1 MSIQTINPFE
11 NNVVKTFDEMP
22 DEKIDQAVLKGHKA
36 FQTWRKTPFAERAK
50 VLSQAAA
57 IMRRKKEEFARIIT
71 TEMGKLINEAR
82 GEVAL
87 SADILDYYA
96 THAESFLKNQTVK
109 VAQGEAFIE
118 FCPIG
123 VILGVEP
130 WNFPF
135 YQVVRIAGP
144 NIMVGNTV
152 LIKHA
157 SNVPQ
162 CGIALENIFREA
174 GAPDGVFTNLLISSK
189 KVNQVI
195 KNPLIAGVSLTGSE
209 TAGAEVAATAGKSLK
224 KSVLELGGSDP
235 FIVLEDA
242 DIDQTI
248 RSAVFAKMN
257 NTGQCCVAAKRF
269 IVMDKVAD
277 EFIKKLSE
285 QLATLK
291 VGDPLDEKTTLGPL
305 SSEAAAR
312 QLQTQI
318 EDTVKLGAK
327 VVLGGK
333 RPERSGAFVSPTI
346 LVDVKPGMPAYNEE
360 LFGPVA
366 TIFRVKTDQ
375 EAIDLAN
382 DSLFGLGASIFSN
395 NKARATEMATQ
406 IDSGMVFINH
416 PTWTAPE
423 LPFGGTKSS
432 GYGRELSEMG
442 IFEFVNKKLIR
453 TSEYSDPF

>member
-1 MSIQTINPFE
+1 MAIQTVNPFD
-11 NNVVKTFDEMP
+11 NKIVKSFNEMT
-22 DEKIDQAVLKGHKA
+22 DAQIEKSIANAHQA
-36 FQTWRKTPFAERAK
+36 FQSWKK
-50 VLSQAAA
+50 VNFTTKAQVLTKAAA
-57 IMRRKKEEFARIIT
+57 IMRLQKEDFARIIT
-71 TEMGKLINEAR
+71 IEMGKLINDAR
-82 GEVAL
+82 GEIEL

-96 THAESFLKNQTVK
+96 KHAEQFLQNQKVK
-109 VAQGEAFIE
+109 VSQGEAYIE

-123 VILGVEP
+123 VILGIEP

-162 CGIALENIFREA
+162 CGIALEKIFREA
-174 GAPDGVFTNLLISSK
+174 GAPDGVYTNLLLSSK

-195 KNPLIAGVSLTGSE
+195 SNPLIAGVSLTGSE
-209 TAGAEVAATAGKSLK
+209 SAGASVAETAGKSLK

-235 FIVLEDA
+235 FIVLDDA
-242 DIDQTI
+242 DIDKAI
-248 RSAVFAKMN
+248 NLAVWAKMN

-269 IVMDKVAD
+269 ILMDKVAD
-277 EFIKKLSE
+277 EFIQKFSERLS
-285 QLATLK
+285 LLK

-305 SSEAAAR
+305 SSEAAAV
-312 QLQTQI
+312 QLQKQI
-318 EDTVKLGAK
+318 DNTVKMGAK
-327 VVLGGK
+327 AIIGGK
-333 RPERSGAFVSPTI
+333 RPEHCGAFVSPTI
-346 LVDVKPGMPAYNEE
+346 LLDVKPGMPAYSEE

-366 TIFRVKTDQ
+366 TIFRVKSD
-375 EAIDLAN
+375 EAAIDLAN
-382 DSLFGLGASIFSN
+382 DSIFGLGASIFSN
-395 NKARATEMATQ
+395 NKERAEKMASQ

-423 LPFGGTKSS
+423 LPFGGTKRS
-432 GYGRELSEMG
+432 GYGRELSDLG

-453 TSEYSDPF
+453 KNDYNDPL